1 MNPQLQM
8 MLQHAIQSFQSGN
21 YERADSILV
30 KIIKADSKNLPA
42 LHVLGLIK
50 ASQKK
55 YQEAADLLSKAA
67 RLNPNE
73 ASIRYNLAKA
83 LSDSG
88 SDEEA
93 LPHHK
98 KAVELIPNNPEAWL
112 NYGKTVSNLNRFEEA
127 LNLFDKAILINP
139 NYEEAWSNK
148 GNTLHELKQYDQ
160 AIKAFLKAISINEN
174 FAAAY
179 YNLGIT
185 QQEMHCL
192 DEAIIS
198 FKKSISLNYNSASSN
213 WNLALCYL
221 LRGNLEEGFI
231 EYESRWNR
239 GEAGNSIEKRS
250 FDKPL
255 WLGMESLQGK
265 TILLHGEQGLGDFI
279 QFYRYVELVSN
290 LGARVL
296 LEAPDSLAQMLGGL
310 GNISQLI
317 IKGEPLPSFDYQCP
331 LMSLPLAFKTN
342 INNIPNANGY
352 IKNAISH
359 SKILEW
365 EKRLSPKVKPRVGL
379 VWSGNSLHKNDSKRS
394 LLLSDILAYLPDH
407 LEYISLQKEIREV
420 DKSIL
425 NSNPRILNFANYLND
440 FVDTAALIE
449 NLDLV
454 ISVDTSVAHLS
465 GALGKKTWVLLPYT
479 PDWRWLLDRDDS
491 PWYSSMKLYRQ
502 SKTCNWDGPLEKIKQ
517 DLRLISH

>member
-1 MNPQLQM
+1 MNPQLQI
-8 MLQHAIQSFQSGN
+8 MLQQAIQSFQSGN

-30 KIIKADSKNLPA
+30 KIIKVDSKNLPA

-83 LSDSG
+83 LSDG
-88 SDEEA
+88 GFDEES
-93 LPHHK
+93 LIHHK
-98 KAVELIPNNPEAWL
+98 KAVELMPSNPEAWL
-112 NYGKTVSNLNRFEEA
+112 NYGKTASNLGRYKDALIYFEQ
-127 LNLFDKAILINP
+127 AILVNP
-139 NYEEAWSNK
+139 NYAEAWSNK

-160 AIKAFLKAISINEN
+160 AIKAFLEAISINEN
-174 FAAAY
+174 FADAY

-185 QQEMHCL
+185 QQEIHCL

-198 FKKSISLNYNSASSN
+198 FKKSISLNYTSASAS

-221 LRGNLEEGFI
+221 LKGNLEEGFV
-231 EYESRWNR
+231 EYESRWIR
-239 GEAGNSIEKRS
+239 GEAGNNIEKRS

-255 WLGMESLQGK
+255 WLGVESLQNK
-265 TILLHGEQGLGDFI
+265 TILLYGEQGLGDFI

-296 LEAPDSLAQMLGGL
+296 LEAPDSLAGLLGSL

-317 IKGEPLPSFDYQCP
+317 IKGESLPPFDYQCP

-342 INNIPNANGY
+342 INSIPNANGY
-352 IKNAISH
+352 IKNDIFH
-359 SKILEW
+359 NKIFEW
-365 EKRLSPKVKPRVGL
+365 ETRLGPRVKPRIGL
-379 VWSGNSLHKNDSKRS
+379 VWSGNSHHKNDSNRS
-394 LLLSDILAYLPDH
+394 LLLSDIITYLPDH
-407 LEYISLQKEIREV
+407 LEYISLQKEVRDIDMLTLE
-420 DKSIL
+420 
-425 NSNPRILNFANYLND
+425 SNPKILSFSNFLDD

-449 NLDLV
+449 VLDLV

-465 GALGKKTWVLLPYT
+465 GALGKKTWLLLPYT
-479 PDWRWLLDRDDS
+479 PDWRWLLNRDDS

-502 SKTCNWDGPLEKIKQ
+502 SRNYDWVGPLKKIKE
-517 DLRLISH
+517 DLLLISH